1 MNVKIES
8 DKLDLEIRHKWVAK
22 QFTRVVLAAGLM
34 LSSVC
39 LATAFTADSKLPEPI
54 TLSSGWLMQDVAQEK
69 ETGDVISKVDFAPNV
84 FQPTPYSPPST
95 VSANP
100 PTVTK
105 VSDALR
111 FAPRG
116 PRGNGGMTPTALAEG
131 WPLNPEPNRPSF
143 SSGWVQAPTPSSA
156 SWYQATVPG
165 TVLTT
170 LVGNNVFPDPL
181 YGENNR
187 PNIIP
192 ESLART
198 AYWYRTEFTVPANF
212 SGKQIWLNFDGI
224 NYVADVWV
232 NGTLAGTIRGAFMR
246 GSFNVTSLVQPG
258 ATAAVAILIHPPP
271 HPGDPWEKTVANQRG
286 PNGGGV
292 SGPLGQD
299 GPTFV
304 ASIGWDW
311 VPGIRDRQIGI
322 WQKVSL
328 SASGPVL
335 VQNPFVTTDLPL
347 PKTDSA
353 DVTIEATVQNISDA
367 TQTGIFTGKLGD
379 ISFKSDSITLP
390 AKSSQVVK
398 LTPATTPQ
406 LHIAHPK
413 LWWPNGFG
421 EPHLYPLHLSFDFNG
436 ASSDTKDFNVGIRKI
451 QYSRPTMADPK
462 NLVLVVNGVPVFA
475 KGGDWGMDEALK
487 RLPHDRL
494 EAQIRLHKEANYT
507 ILRNWV
513 GQSTSEDLFDLC
525 DKYGIMVWD
534 EFFQANPANGLNPLD
549 MDLYLANVRDTVLR
563 YRNHP
568 SIAIWC
574 GRNEGNP
581 PPAINAGNAQIIREL
596 DQTRYY
602 QSTSSGEGGATGVVS
617 GGGGYNWRTPSAFY
631 RTQNLVFNTECGS
644 ASIPNLESIQ
654 AWMPEKDWFDIN
666 FPNDDWAEH
675 DFVTG
680 ANNAPGAGALQNV
693 ITARYGAFTGL
704 PEFVRKAQLADY
716 EAYRA
721 MYESRMAHIF
731 SPCTAII
738 TWMSNPAQPC
748 FVWQIYD
755 YSLEPFASF
764 FAVKKAC
771 EPIHIEMTQD
781 IFHTVVVNHTAIKFN
796 DLTARVQIYN
806 LDGTKKSD
814 TTIPLAIAPASTST
828 DLGAI
833 KFPADVSPV
842 HFVKLELRDAKGKLL
857 SDNFYWR
864 ETKQDDFTALDTMPD
879 VTLNSKI
886 TRHDADGNCL
896 LEVTLANP
904 TKSVAFMAHLQ
915 LRNQRTNARMLPV
928 YYTDNYISLLPGE
941 SKTITIEAAA
951 KNLGTDQPL
960 VVLDGWNVTTK
971 AQTFTSGGRSSIA
984 PNTNAIVVRSV
995 AKAAAN

>member
-1 MNVKIES
+1 MRLKSGRTGFEVRHQRIVKYF
-8 DKLDLEIRHKWVAK
+8 KPVAWA
-22 QFTRVVLAAGLM
+22 VALASAGSM
-34 LSSVC
+34 SMK
-39 LATAFTADSKLPEPI
+39 AFAADVKLPEPV
-54 TLSSGWLMQDVAQEK
+54 TLSSGWLMQDVAQVK
-69 ETGDVISKVDFAPNV
+69 ETGDVISKVGFRPAV
-84 FQPTPYSPPST
+84 YQPTPYSAPST
-95 VSANP
+95 TAANP
-100 PTVTK
+100 PAMTAIP
-105 VSDALR
+105 DAMR
-111 FAPRG
+111 FASRG
-116 PRGNGGMTPTALAEG
+116 PRGNGGVTSAAMAEG
-131 WPLNPEPNRPSF
+131 WPLNPQPNRPSF
-143 SSGWVQAPTPSSA
+143 SSGWVQAPSPSSA

-170 LVGNNVFPDPL
+170 LVNNNVYPEPL

-187 PNIIP
+187 PNVIP

-198 AYWYRTEFTVPANF
+198 AYWYRTEFTVPASF
-212 SGKQIWLNFDGI
+212 DGKQVWLNFDGI

-232 NGTLAGTIRGAFMR
+232 NAAQVGTMSGAFMR
-246 GSFNVTSLVQPG
+246 GNFNVTALVKPG
-258 ATAAVAILIHPPP
+258 ATAVLAVLIHPPP

-304 ASIGWDW
+304 ASLGWDW
-311 VPGIRDRQIGI
+311 VPGIRDRQSGI
-322 WQKVSL
+322 WQKVTL
-328 SASGPVL
+328 SPSGPVL
-335 VQNPFVTTDLPL
+335 VQHPFVTTDLPL

-353 DVTIEATVQNISDA
+353 DVTIEATVQNISEA
-367 TQTGIFTGKLGD
+367 PQTGIFTGKLGD
-379 ISFKSDSITLP
+379 IVFKSDVITLP
-390 AKSSQVVK
+390 AKGAQVVK

-406 LHIAHPK
+406 LHIANPK

-421 EPHLYPLHLSFDFNG
+421 EPHLYPLHISFDIKG

-451 QYSRPTMADPK
+451 QYSLPTMANPK

-525 DKYGIMVWD
+525 DKYGILVWD
-534 EFFQANPANGLNPLD
+534 EFFQANPVNGLNPLD
-549 MDLYLANVRDTVLR
+549 MELYLANVRDTVLR

-581 PPAINAGNAQIIREL
+581 PPAINTGNAQIIREL

-617 GGGGYNWRTPSAFY
+617 GGGGYNWRTPAAFY

-644 ASIPNLESIQ
+644 ASIPDLESIQ
-654 AWMPEKDWFDIN
+654 AWMPEKDWFDVN

-675 DFVTG
+675 DLVTG

-693 ITARYGAFTGL
+693 ITARYGPFAGL

-781 IFHTVVVNHTAIKFN
+781 IFHTVVVNHTATK
-796 DLTARVQIYN
+796 LAAYSARIQIYN

-814 TTIPLAIAPASTST
+814 TAIPLASAPSSTST

-833 KFPADVSPV
+833 NFPAGGSAV
-842 HFVKLELRDAKGKLL
+842 HFVKLELRDAKGKLV

-864 ETKQDDFTALDTMPD
+864 ETKQDDFTALDTIPD
-879 VTLNSKI
+879 VALNSKI
-886 TRHDADGNCL
+886 KRHDANGNCL
-896 LEVTLANP
+896 LDVTLANP
-904 TKSVAFMAHLQ
+904 TKNVAFMAHLQ
-915 LRNQRTNARMLPV
+915 LRDGRTNARVLPV
-928 YYTDNYISLLPGE
+928 YYTDNYISLPPGE

-951 KNLGTDQPL
+951 KDLGHDQPL

-971 AQTFTSGGRSSIA
+971 AQTFTAGGRSAIA
-984 PNTNAIVVRSV
+984 PNTNAIVVRPASKQV
-995 AKAAAN
+995 AN